1 MKITLILYKYFNF
14 FCVLVLITLLC
25 SFEMRFSFTE
35 KLLGYYLFWQNDSRP
50 KIGRMWEFQ
59 DKNIAALGSIEEVVA
74 NLKEVKSQAMNIST
88 FRELFHLIEKEGD
101 IAISKNQFVL
111 LQKNLPLE
119 LSEIFFSPMDV
130 LSLFYSSSWDRTFF
144 IKEGLEVEILLVDSS
159 NRVLKKTTIDDEQ
172 IKLIKMMGEVIKKP
186 LDEVDEFK
194 NRIYPVSEFFSR
206 LQRMDEYS
214 RSKVFQNP
222 ARLLDWGN
230 KLKRVGISE
239 FSRSGWIRIGY
250 ELEDALKKETV
261 VFELNEFLIYEVMDY
276 LNPAERSFY
285 SKKEKKLK
293 REKKERFGG
302 VGSEWDD
309 F

>member
-14 FCVLVLITLLC
+14 FCVLAMITLLC

-35 KLLGYYLFWQNDSRP
+35 KLLGYYLFWQNDSRA

-74 NLKEVKSQAMNIST
+74 NLKEVKSQAMNITT
-88 FRELFHLIEKEGD
+88 FRELFFLIEKEGD

-111 LQKNLPLE
+111 LQKNLPSE

-144 IKEGLEVEILLVDSS
+144 IKEGVEVEILLVDSS
-159 NRVLKKTTIDDEQ
+159 NRVLKKTTIDEDQ
-172 IKLIKMMGEVIKKP
+172 TKLIKMMGEVIAKP
-186 LDEVDEFK
+186 LDEIDEFK

-206 LQRMDEYS
+206 LQRMEEYS
-214 RSKVFQNP
+214 RSKVFQDP
-222 ARLLDWGN
+222 TRLLNWGN

-239 FSRSGWIRIGY
+239 ISRSGWVRIGY
-250 ELEDALKKETV
+250 ELEGGLQKETV

-276 LNPAERSFY
+276 LNPSERSSY
-285 SKKEKKLK
+285 AKREKRVE

-302 VGSEWDD
+302 MGSDWDD
-309 F
+309 Y